1 MSSFAQRSDSP
12 PLCPLAA
19 LLSSRILLAMKVV
32 AQNRRARFDFE
43 ILDTVEAGLMLTG
56 PEAKSCR
63 AGHVN
68 LAGSYVSFLNGKPI
82 LKNASVAPYRF
93 ASRMPHESLRD
104 RPLLL
109 KASEIHKLLAR
120 SAEQGMAIVPLEVHV
135 GRFVKVLLGL
145 GRGRKKTD
153 KRQRIKEREVER
165 SLKQTGDY

>member
-1 MSSFAQRSDSP
+1 
-12 PLCPLAA
+12 
-19 LLSSRILLAMKVV
+19 MKVV

-63 AGHVN
+63 EGHIN
-68 LAGSYVSFLNGKPI
+68 LAGAYVSFFGGKPV

-93 ASRMPHESLRD
+93 ASRVAHEERRD
-104 RPLLL
+104 RLLLL
-109 KASEIHKLLAR
+109 KTTEIHKLLIQ
-120 SAEQGMAIVPLEVHV
+120 SADKGMAIVPLEVHV

-153 KRQRIKEREVER
+153 KRQHIKEREVAR

>member
-1 MSSFAQRSDSP
+1 
-12 PLCPLAA
+12 
-19 LLSSRILLAMKVV
+19 MKVV
-32 AQNRRARFDFE
+32 ASNRRARFDFE

-63 AGHVN
+63 EGHIN
-68 LAGSYVSFLNGKPI
+68 LAGSYVSFFNGKPI

-93 ASRMPHESLRD
+93 ASRIEHEPLRD

-109 KASEIHKLLAR
+109 KAFEIHKLLIQ
-120 SAEQGMAIVPLEVHV
+120 SEEKGMAIVPLEVRV

-153 KRQRIKEREVER
+153 KRNRIKEREVER
-165 SLKQTGDY
+165 SLKQKGDY